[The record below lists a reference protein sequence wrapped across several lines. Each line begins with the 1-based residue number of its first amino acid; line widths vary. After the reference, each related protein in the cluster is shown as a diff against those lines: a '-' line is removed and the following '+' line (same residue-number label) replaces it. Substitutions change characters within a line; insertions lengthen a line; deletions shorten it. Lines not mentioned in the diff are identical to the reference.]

1 MRLAQSMNLK
11 IKYWI
16 RYLAILQ
23 LGLSFASYSSPS
35 TAPSTTHSR
44 VDSNS
49 VQATPI
55 TSRPTSQAI
64 DWIDLLPSD
73 LNREALMERYADL
86 IIQRLDATTDSNLQ
100 AKIIAEFAQAP
111 TNPNLAGHNIR
122 LAGYMLVLESRED
135 RITEFLLVPYSG
147 AGLHQPTPPANQ
159 MILVRVQPEQALKVS
174 QEYES
179 VWVEGKLQIQSNTT
193 ASTQV
198 SYLID
203 PAQVKLYTAE
213 DAKQAAASTKA
224 TAHNEHEHESE
235 HKTGNEE
242 THAE

>member
-1 MRLAQSMNLK
+1 MNLK

-35 TAPSTTHSR
+35 TAHSR
-44 VDSNS
+44 LGLNS

-55 TSRPTSQAI
+55 SSWTTSQPI
-64 DWIDLLPSD
+64 DWIDLLPAD

-86 IIQRLDATTDSNLQ
+86 IIQRLDASTDSSLQ
-100 AKIIAEFAQAP
+100 AKIMAEFAQAP
-111 TNPNLAGHNIR
+111 TNPNLTGHNIR

-159 MILVRVQPEQALKVS
+159 MILVRVQPEQALMVS

-193 ASTQV
+193 ASAQV

-203 PAQVKLYTAE
+203 PAQVRLYTAD
-213 DAKQAAASTKA
+213 DAQQAAASTKA

-235 HKTGNEE
+235 HKAGNEE
-242 THAE
+242 TQAE